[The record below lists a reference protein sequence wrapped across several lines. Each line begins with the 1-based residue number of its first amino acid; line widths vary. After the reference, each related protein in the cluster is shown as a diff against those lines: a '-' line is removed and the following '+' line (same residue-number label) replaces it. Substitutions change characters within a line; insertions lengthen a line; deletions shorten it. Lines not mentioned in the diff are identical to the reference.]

1 MFSSLHN
8 HTQYSNLKLRDST
21 NRIPDMVKRAIS
33 YGFTSIA
40 ITDHEVLS
48 GHMEALEVGDTI
60 REEHPDFKIILGNEI
75 YLIRADEYKNA
86 EKYWHFIL
94 LATSKAGHKILRQLS
109 TRAWERSYVE
119 RGQRRCPTFF
129 EDLEELVKPNQGEII
144 ASTACLGG
152 YLPNRILSHNT
163 QEAGRFLARCV
174 DIFGKDN
181 FFLEMQDS
189 DSEEQQIVN
198 RAIIKIS
205 AQTGIPYIITQ
216 DAHYDVAESLP
227 IFSAFLNSKEE
238 GDREVGA
245 FYKYTYMKTED
256 EMKQILSYLPPE
268 DVQRGIDNTQIIHN
282 RIQRYDLR
290 SDTLVPKRKL
300 PEFEVGHVFKEWY
313 DKYPFIKQY
322 AYAEDPQDRFLMYL
336 IEQGVKD
343 KNLTLDE
350 AHIERINKELDIL
363 SYSSN
368 NLGQPLS
375 SYLNLVQEI
384 VQLAWQVSFVGCG
397 RGSAPAWLVNYL
409 IGITDFD
416 PMPFNLPEWRF
427 LNKATI
433 PTLTEEEKK
442 EVAEGKRP
450 PLSVASYMM
459 DIDNDYAGTKS
470 NEIMEIT
477 KEHYG
482 RDRVLN
488 TLTYKRESLKSAIQ
502 TACRGLG
509 ISSDESREISAMVPM
524 SRGHVYTLQECEGG
538 DEEKGFEAAPR
549 VIDALK
555 SHTDL
560 YETVAKVENL
570 ISGAGV
576 HASAVYIGAEPY
588 IEHISMM
595 RAPNGTPITCYDYRG
610 CDKASLLKVDYLYTD
625 IQSRLMKCMELM
637 LKGGAIEW
645 QGSLRETYKKY
656 FHPDVLE
663 YDDPTIYEA
672 MYLGEVVGLFQFDSP
687 TGSVCIKRTKPMSV
701 KQLSAANAVMRLMGQ
716 EGQETPLDRYVRF
729 RNDINEWYKE
739 MDEWGLTE
747 DEQQVL
753 KDVVGDSFG
762 IGPEQEDFMTLLK
775 HPKVTNFSQAECN
788 WARKS
793 VSKKK
798 LKEIEKLKKKFFET
812 ADKEG
817 GPRKEFLEYI
827 FRNIIS
833 QQLGYSFSAPH
844 DCSYSIE
851 ALQEANIA
859 TRYNPLYWRCACLSV
874 DSGSSDTNMVEDYG
888 DEEEVEVQVDEV
900 VAEQQRKEKESTP
913 DYGKISKAVAMA
925 KLSGT
930 SISPGDVNLAEL
942 DYYPDTEHNTIILSL
957 KAITGV
963 NTEFATR
970 IMDNRPYTSLSD
982 FISKVNPSTLQMIN
996 LIKAGSFDSL
1006 YPDIN
1011 RAAIME
1017 EYLNIYADQNVSRK
1031 EKLTMAN
1038 FEKLVNMGALPQT
1051 HDFARRVMVFKKLVD
1066 TNELDKANKR
1076 YCLKSEA
1083 SLKFFN
1089 KYFKMRLTLGKQY
1102 DIIPEGIAVKQSAFK
1117 KVCDDYCAEV
1127 KEWMN
1132 SEEGIN
1138 TFYRAE
1144 FEFKKN
1150 ELREKYCQ
1158 GSVSKWEMQTVHYY
1172 GHDHELAHVN
1182 QAKYDISNFEN
1193 LPEIP
1198 VPIGEKQNRE
1208 GNTIPIYDVKTI
1220 VGTVINVDNM
1230 KHIVTLL
1237 TNFGTVVDVK
1247 FYSGQFINLY
1257 KTISVIEPNGKKRV
1271 IEKPWLQRGNLLLV
1285 NGFRRENSFVP
1296 RSDWAHGKRHSV
1308 RLITQ
1313 VVGDDLILK
1322 DEREEIPEEYKKR

>member
-40 ITDHEVLS
+40 ITDHEILS

-94 LATSKAGHKILRQLS
+94 LATSKTGHKILRQLS

-198 RAIIKIS
+198 RALIKIS

-245 FYKYTYMKTED
+245 FYKYTYMKTEE

-300 PEFEVGHVFKEWY
+300 PEFEVEHMFKEWY

-336 IEQGVKD
+336 IEQGTKD
-343 KNLTLDE
+343 KGIILDE
-350 AHIERINKELDIL
+350 AHVERINRELDIL
-363 SYSSN
+363 SYSSG

-375 SYLNLVQEI
+375 AYLNLVQEI
-384 VQLAWQVSFVGCG
+384 VGLAWQVSFVGCG
-397 RGSAPAWLVNYL
+397 RGSSPSWLINYL

-433 PTLTEEEKK
+433 PTLTEEERK
-442 EVAEGKRP
+442 EVAEGKRA

-459 DIDNDYAGTKS
+459 DIDSDFSGAKAE
-470 NEIMEIT
+470 EIMEIT

-509 ISSDESREISAMVPM
+509 ISSDESREISALVPV
-524 SRGHVYTLQECEGG
+524 SRGHVYTLQECEEG
-538 DEEKGFEAAPR
+538 DEEKGFEAEPR
-549 VIDALK
+549 VINALK
-555 SHTDL
+555 NHPNL
-560 YETVAKVENL
+560 YETVSKVENL

-576 HASAVYIGAEPY
+576 HASAVYIAAEPY

-610 CDKASLLKVDYLYTD
+610 CDRASLLKIDYLYTD
-625 IQSRLMKCMELM
+625 AQIRLMKCMELM
-637 LKGGAIEW
+637 LKAGVIQW

-656 FHPDVLE
+656 LHPAVIN
-663 YDDPTIYEA
+663 YDDPAIWSTIIENRIPA
-672 MYLGEVVGLFQFDSP
+672 IFQFDSP
-687 TGSVCIKRTKPMSV
+687 QGAVCIKRTKPTSV

-716 EGQETPLDRYVRF
+716 EGEEMPLDRYVRF

-739 MDEWGLTE
+739 MDEWGLTQE
-747 DEQQVL
+747 EQQVL
-753 KDVVGDSFG
+753 KDVVGGSFG
-762 IGPEQEDFMTLLK
+762 VGPEQEDLMKLLM
-775 HPKVTNFSQAECN
+775 HPKVSGFTQAEAN

-793 VSKKK
+793 ISKKK
-798 LKEIEKLKKKFFET
+798 LKEIEKLKKKFFAT
-812 ADKEG
+812 AD
-817 GPRKEFLEYI
+817 
-827 FRNIIS
+827 
-833 QQLGYSFSAPH
+833 
-844 DCSYSIE
+844 D
-851 ALQEANIA
+851 
-859 TRYNPLYWRCACLSV
+859 
-874 DSGSSDTNMVEDYG
+874 VEKGG
-888 DEEEVEVQVDEV
+888 DE
-900 VAEQQRKEKESTP
+900 
-913 DYGKISKAVAMA
+913 
-925 KLSGT
+925 
-930 SISPGDVNLAEL
+930 
-942 DYYPDTEHNTIILSL
+942 
-957 KAITGV
+957 
-963 NTEFATR
+963 
-970 IMDNRPYTSLSD
+970 
-982 FISKVNPSTLQMIN
+982 
-996 LIKAGSFDSL
+996 
-1006 YPDIN
+1006 
-1011 RAAIME
+1011 
-1017 EYLNIYADQNVSRK
+1017 
-1031 EKLTMAN
+1031 
-1038 FEKLVNMGALPQT
+1038 
-1051 HDFARRVMVFKKLVD
+1051 
-1066 TNELDKANKR
+1066 
-1076 YCLKSEA
+1076 
-1083 SLKFFN
+1083 
-1089 KYFKMRLTLGKQY
+1089 
-1102 DIIPEGIAVKQSAFK
+1102 
-1117 KVCDDYCAEV
+1117 
-1127 KEWMN
+1127 
-1132 SEEGIN
+1132 
-1138 TFYRAE
+1138 
-1144 FEFKKN
+1144 
-1150 ELREKYCQ
+1150 
-1158 GSVSKWEMQTVHYY
+1158 
-1172 GHDHELAHVN
+1172 
-1182 QAKYDISNFEN
+1182 
-1193 LPEIP
+1193 
-1198 VPIGEKQNRE
+1198 
-1208 GNTIPIYDVKTI
+1208 
-1220 VGTVINVDNM
+1220 
-1230 KHIVTLL
+1230 
-1237 TNFGTVVDVK
+1237 
-1247 FYSGQFINLY
+1247 
-1257 KTISVIEPNGKKRV
+1257 
-1271 IEKPWLQRGNLLLV
+1271 
-1285 NGFRRENSFVP
+1285 
-1296 RSDWAHGKRHSV
+1296 
-1308 RLITQ
+1308 
-1313 VVGDDLILK
+1313 
-1322 DEREEIPEEYKKR
+1322 